1 MEVDSLIDL
10 GGGKTSLHATTDFW
24 WQLLITYRA
33 MATLKIANPFNL
45 ETIKTDSYLA
55 VAIRLSITEV
65 WIISFVLRVQKFK
78 KPLKTPPI

>member
-33 MATLKIANPFNL
+33 MATLKIFQPIQPRNDQDGL
-45 ETIKTDSYLA
+45 
-55 VAIRLSITEV
+55 LSCSSDTVEHY
-65 WIISFVLRVQKFK
+65 
-78 KPLKTPPI
+78 